1 MYKIYT
7 KENCS
12 YCRAAKDLL
21 NRKHIQFIEYIIGV
35 NATKEMLLEV
45 LPDVRTVPQI
55 FYGNQYVGGY
65 EELLERIGHDDEK
78 QFLRD

>member
-21 NRKHIQFIEYIIGV
+21 NRKNKPYMEFVIGV
-35 NATKEMLLEV
+35 NATIDMLLEV
-45 LPDVRTVPQI
+45 VPNARTVPQI
-55 FYGNQYVGGY
+55 FFGNEYIGGY
-65 EELLERIGHDDEK
+65 ENLFERIGHDDEK